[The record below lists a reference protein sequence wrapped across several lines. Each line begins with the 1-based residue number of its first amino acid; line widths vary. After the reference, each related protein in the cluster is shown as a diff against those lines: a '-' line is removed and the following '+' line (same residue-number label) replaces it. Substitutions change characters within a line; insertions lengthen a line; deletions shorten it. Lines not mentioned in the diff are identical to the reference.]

1 MQQDTHSSD
10 LQQGLGAS
18 PPLYANFPRRLNAIS
33 VDTVVVLLFSVLIF
47 SLASFLERVDAARIG
62 LVIAWW
68 VVLLLYE
75 PVLVWRLGGTVG
87 HRTMNLRVAD
97 NRTQGNVSLL
107 KALTRFVLKALLGVF
122 SFLTMNFSRRHQAL
136 HDIVTNSSVRIRDA
150 ARARPE
156 HYTLG
161 RP

>member
-33 VDTVVVLLFSVLIF
+33 VDTVVVFLFSVLIF

-87 HRTMNLRVAD
+87 HRT
-97 NRTQGNVSLL
+97 
-107 KALTRFVLKALLGVF
+107 
-122 SFLTMNFSRRHQAL
+122 
-136 HDIVTNSSVRIRDA
+136 
-150 ARARPE
+150 
-156 HYTLG
+156 
-161 RP
+161 